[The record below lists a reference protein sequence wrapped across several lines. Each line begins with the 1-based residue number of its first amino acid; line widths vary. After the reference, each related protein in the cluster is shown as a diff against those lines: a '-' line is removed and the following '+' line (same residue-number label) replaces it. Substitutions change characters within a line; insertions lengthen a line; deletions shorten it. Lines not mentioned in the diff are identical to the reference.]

1 MQTSDTAKAATALC
15 SERPSNIE
23 QLGSQLDITHTTTPI
38 VSQADNALTP
48 SLTDLASRIRVLK
61 IDQIGDDPA
70 LQMRESGL
78 DAGIVAEYAE
88 AMIGGA
94 IFPPVVIFYDGTDYW
109 LADGFHR
116 VGAVKKLGL
125 EIISADVRHGTRREA
140 ILYSVGANESHGLR
154 RTAADKR
161 RAIAAMLR
169 DPQWAR
175 WSDREIG
182 KRCAVD
188 HKTVAKVRAEL
199 TDDLLA
205 DRTYIT
211 KHGTIATMSTAAI
224 GKRTGEFPTDKP
236 NGSMMGQMLAQ
247 VSDDALL
254 AECRRRKLVVCD
266 AH

>member
-1 MQTSDTAKAATALC
+1 MSA
-15 SERPSNIE
+15 
-23 QLGSQLDITHTTTPI
+23 
-38 VSQADNALTP
+38 
-48 SLTDLASRIRVLK
+48 VLK
-61 IDQIGDDPA
+61 IDQIGSDPD

-88 AMIGGA
+88 ALNDGA
-94 IFPPVVIFYDGTDYW
+94 TFPPITVFFDGEQYW

-125 EIISADVRHGTRREA
+125 ETITADVRQGTRRDA
-140 ILYSVGANESHGLR
+140 MLHAVGVNAVHGLR

-161 RAIAAMLR
+161 RAIVAMLR

-188 HKTVAKVRAEL
+188 HKTVHKVRADL
-199 TDDLLA
+199 TDDFTA

-224 GKRTGEFPTDKP
+224 GKRTGDFPTDKP

>member
-1 MQTSDTAKAATALC
+1 MATLAGV
-15 SERPSNIE
+15 RR
-23 QLGSQLDITHTTTPI
+23 SQIFKGFRKMTITPLPLRA
-38 VSQADNALTP
+38 QADRLDQAVFQV
-48 SLTDLASRIRVLK
+48 SAVLK
-61 IDQIGDDPA
+61 VDQIAIDPD

-88 AMIGGA
+88 ALNDGA
-94 IFPPVVIFYDGTDYW
+94 TFPPITAFFDGEQYW

-125 EIISADVRHGTRREA
+125 ETINADVRQGSRRDAMLYAVGVNA
-140 ILYSVGANESHGLR
+140 IHGLR
-154 RTAADKR
+154 RSAADKR
-161 RAIAAMLR
+161 RAIVAMLR

-188 HKTVAKVRAEL
+188 HKTVGKVRAEL
-199 TDDLLA
+199 TADVPT

-211 KHGTIATMSTAAI
+211 KHGTIATMNTAAI
-224 GKRTGEFPTDKP
+224 GKLTGDFPTD
-236 NGSMMGQMLAQ
+236 SMTGRLLAQ
-247 VSDDALL
+247 VSDAALL